1 MLVRTDFCC
10 LLGLTLCFLGLTLRF
25 LGILQ
30 DLMSFCLDLGR
41 DLNENTF
48 DVFDFDFV
56 ILEAFCFL

>member
-25 LGILQ
+25 LEIQ

-41 DLNENTF
+41 DLDENTTF
-48 DVFDFDFV
+48 DFDFDFV
-56 ILEAFCFL
+56 ILEAFCFFL